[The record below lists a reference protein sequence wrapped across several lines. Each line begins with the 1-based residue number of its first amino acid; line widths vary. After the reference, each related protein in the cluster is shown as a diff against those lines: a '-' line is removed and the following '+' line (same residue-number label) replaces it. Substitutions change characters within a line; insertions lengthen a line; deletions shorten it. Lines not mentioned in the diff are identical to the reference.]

1 MPYFI
6 NTFEEDQCVFLAY
19 VGDMIAAE
27 AEAARQEVNALFY
40 SKRWNRVV
48 VDVTQLQSVPPAL
61 ELFEFSERL
70 SLALPYRA
78 RIALVI
84 RPDQGKH
91 ARLVENIVRRKG
103 VILKCFP
110 DMENANAWVKSDV
123 FLRGNC
129 SSDVFE
135 TEQGLPLSRT
145 YLFGTLPK
153 TKGSQYEEYK

>member
-1 MPYFI
+1 
-6 NTFEEDQCVFLAY
+6 
-19 VGDMIAAE
+19 
-27 AEAARQEVNALFY
+27 
-40 SKRWNRVV
+40 
-48 VDVTQLQSVPPAL
+48 
-61 ELFEFSERL
+61 
-70 SLALPYRA
+70 
-78 RIALVI
+78 
-84 RPDQGKH
+84 
-91 ARLVENIVRRKG
+91 

-153 TKGSQYEEYK
+153 TKGEQYEENK